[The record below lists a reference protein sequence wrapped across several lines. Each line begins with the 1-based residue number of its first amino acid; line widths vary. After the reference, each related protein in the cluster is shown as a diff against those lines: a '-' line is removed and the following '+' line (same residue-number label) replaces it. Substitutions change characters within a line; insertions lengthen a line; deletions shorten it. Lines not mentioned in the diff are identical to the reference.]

1 MSLTSDLNAI
11 KTVQDG
17 VKNNKVT
24 RFAYTANAY
33 ANNDVDGHSD
43 YVATRDNNIPLSDLS
58 VIEVNQTVVDKGFR
72 ARASAL
78 NRMFLNHLFGRVS
91 YNLNKINDLFNDLLV
106 KVVAN
111 LGVPN
116 GLATLDANG
125 RIPYTQLPE
134 DAMEYQGDWNAQTN
148 TPTLADGT
156 GTKGDT
162 YNVSVGGTQDLGS
175 GDIVFFAGDRVIYN
189 GSVWQRAS
197 GGNILTV
204 SEIAPSESN
213 GNVDLSKQTDVKKI
227 LNSNFLNKIYSLF
240 SAKGWVKMSDVGT
253 PLASAEDNGTYYVV
267 STSGIYSSID
277 RVHWTKEY
285 TVTDNLKSTRVAIA
299 VADGIVAVVCCAL
312 TNISNGLVA
321 IVKSSS
327 SDDTFRRQVV
337 TASGT
342 SDDIA
347 VPFIAN
353 GVLMIAVAGGNSNAS
368 LGLWRSTDYGVTF
381 THVISTGQVFRPTYQ
396 NGLCHVRSQSL
407 GFAYSEDFGAT
418 WTVCTYNPSSLNK
431 SPYTPVLYA
440 NGIWLVGCQSGGQ
453 LPLWSS
459 DGKTWQQG
467 TGDTLVSS
475 GIAKIAYVNNLWFAI
490 EDAVSASGSDPTRL
504 GFCSEDG
511 KVWTPCTVSTPVA
524 SGNQGLLWYTSNIIY
539 EKGIYLINVNRRETG
554 LSLYYSYDAIHWYHV
569 NSPSSITATFMVY
582 WVTYGD
588 GVFTCITQR
597 TASNEKMYKSLDGI
611 TWEEVTVPDT
621 ATTATAPAQ
630 VSVGTMFNYKDDFWL
645 DSSQSI
651 IAPSGEKY
659 INGEQE

>member
-197 GGNILTV
+197 GGNVLTV
-204 SEIAPSESN
+204 SEIAPDEAN
-213 GNVDLSKQTDVKKI
+213 GNVDLSKQTDVRKI
-227 LNSNFLNKIYSLF
+227 LSSGFLDKIYDLF
-240 SAKGWVKMSDVGT
+240 SAKAWLKIDVSGIRVI
-253 PLASAEDNGTYYVV
+253 ASAEDNGTYYIIDSSRRLYTSTDRLNWTYIYSISDSFVSNYKVWLAVRNGMIVIVYTSGSSGNSYPLFSLVRPSENDNFTLTQIASNGSQSQTAWLRIEEGAILVV
-267 STSGIYSSID
+267 VNASGGTSGI
-277 RVHWTKEY
+277 
-285 TVTDNLKSTRVAIA
+285 
-299 VADGIVAVVCCAL
+299 
-312 TNISNGLVA
+312 
-321 IVKSSS
+321 
-327 SDDTFRRQVV
+327 
-337 TASGT
+337 
-342 SDDIA
+342 
-347 VPFIAN
+347 
-353 GVLMIAVAGGNSNAS
+353 
-368 LGLWRSTDYGVTF
+368 WRSTDLGVSYTRVL
-381 THVISTGQVFRPTYQ
+381 TYSSYRPTYQ
-396 NGLCHVRSQSL
+396 NNLYHAQTG
-407 GFAYSEDFGAT
+407 GFRYSNDGVT
-418 WTVCTYNPSSLNK
+418 WEQCTLPSDVTNYNN
-431 SPYTPVLYA
+431 YTSVVYA
-440 NGIWLVGCQSGGQ
+440 NGIWLVGGQTGGYM
-453 LPLWSS
+453 PLWSE
-459 DGKTWQQG
+459 DGKTWYEG
-467 TGDTLVSS
+467 TGDTLVGS
-475 GIAKIAYVNNLWFAI
+475 GILRLAFINNTWFAM
-490 EDAVSASGSDPTRL
+490 ELMESARSTTRIAL
-504 GFCSEDG
+504 KSTDG
-511 KVWTPCTVSTPVA
+511 KIWTQCIAPAMNHTQSA
-524 SGNQGLLWYTSNIIY
+524 ESYRSINILY
-539 EKGIYLINVNRRETG
+539 EKGVYLVNVNRGEVG
-554 LSLYYSYDAIHWYHV
+554 LGIYYSYDGTNWYFA
-569 NSPSSITATFMVY
+569 NSPSSITNA
-582 WVTYGD
+582 VTAFWIAYGN
-588 GVFTCITQR
+588 GVFIAMTDS
-597 TASNEKMYKSLDGI
+597 ALYKSIDGI
-611 TWEEVTVPDT
+611 TWEEVSTSYSVSCTTPT
-621 ATTATAPAQ
+621 A
-630 VSVGTMFNYKDDFWL
+630 SDRNLMCNYKDDIWFNAIKSVW
-645 DSSQSI
+645 S
-651 IAPSGEKY
+651 PSGEKY

>member
-1 MSLTSDLNAI
+1 MMSLTSDLNAI

-116 GLATLDANG
+116 GLATLDASG

-204 SEIAPSESN
+204 SEIAPSESD
-213 GNVDLSKQTDVKKI
+213 GNVDLTKQTDVRKI
-227 LNSNFLNKIYSLF
+227 FNSSFLNKIYTVL
-240 SAKGWVKMSDVGT
+240 SAKYWYLQDTVDTVT
-253 PLASAEDNGTYYVV
+253 LAYAEDNGTYYVFRR
-267 STSGIYSSID
+267 D
-277 RVHWTKEY
+277 RQV
-285 TVTDNLKSTRVAIA
+285 LKSTDRVNWTTVFMAERFSETATIA
-299 VADGIVAVVCCAL
+299 VSSAMAV
-312 TNISNGLVA
+312 SNGN
-321 IVKSSS
+321 IVIIYKESATNAWFS
-327 SDDTFRRQVV
+327 QVYV
-337 TASGT
+337 NGEVKQSVRLAKQSGSNDNVGKVLIKGNTIVVSLIGKGIFTSTDFGT
-342 SDDIA
+342 SYTN
-347 VPFIAN
+347 P
-353 GVLMIAVAGGNSNAS
+353 LT
-368 LGLWRSTDYGVTF
+368 GLAYRLQYINNLFYVF
-381 THVISTGQVFRPTYQ
+381 TS
-396 NGLCHVRSQSL
+396 GLK
-407 GFAYSEDFGAT
+407 YSEDGVT
-418 WTVCTYNPSSLNK
+418 WNSTNNISSNTFTYIER
-431 SPYTPVLYA
+431 A
-440 NGIWLVGCQSGGQ
+440 NGIWVVGLQTGNKH
-453 LPLWSS
+453 PYWSN
-459 DGKTWQQG
+459 DGITWTEG
-467 TGDTLVSS
+467 TGDTS
-475 GIAKIAYVNNLWFAI
+475 GLGYSKISYINGIWI
-490 EDAVSASGSDPTRL
+490 AVSYSLSSNTPIAL
-504 GFCSEDG
+504 WSEDG
-511 KVWTPCTVSTPVA
+511 KVWTNCTVDDTATQQSTSTTESV
-524 SGNQGLLWYTSNIIY
+524 NVIY
-539 EKGIYLINVNRRETG
+539 AKGVYVMNVFRVG
-554 LSLYYSYDAIHWYHV
+554 SSHVGLYYSHDGKAWH
-569 NSPSSITATFMVY
+569 SASATGTSVII
-582 WVTYGD
+582 WVDYAD
-588 GVFTCITQR
+588 DVFL
-597 TASNEKMYKSLDGI
+597 AVSESYAFKSLDGVVWEI
-611 TWEEVTVPDT
+611 TSLPSVTLPS
-621 ATTATAPAQ
+621 P
-630 VSVGTMFNYKDDFWL
+630 TMGEQGEYKAKSQFLNYAKGIWL
-645 DSSQSI
+645 DNVIS
-651 IAPSGEKY
+651 AYTPSGEKY